1 MPALAHCACHRLR
14 ALTTLT
20 ALLVAV
26 PAVADPAMW
35 VVKTATTE
43 VTLFGTVHELPAATG
58 WLSPAI
64 MARFDAADSVVFET
78 ILPENLAA
86 LGSLLQILGTDAKLK
101 PLADRIDPPHRAV
114 LIKTADD
121 FKLPLTGLAHMR
133 TWLAALTLSSLA
145 TERQGLSQA
154 DGVEA
159 TLTVRAKAARKPA
172 IGLETPGQQL
182 GYFAS
187 LPESDQLA
195 LLDVV
200 LDELPTD
207 AADTKALL
215 TSWQGGHP
223 EEIAADKDLKA
234 TPALEKA
241 LLTDRNARWA
251 TWIEGALKRPGK
263 VFVAVGA
270 AHLSGDNS
278 VLAMLAKQGVI
289 AERVR

>member
-1 MPALAHCACHRLR
+1 MPALAYDVCRRLR

-35 VVKTATTE
+35 VVKTPTTE
-43 VTLFGTVHELPAATG
+43 VTLFGTVHELPAATD

-64 MARFDAADSVVFET
+64 MARFDAADTVVFET
-78 ILPENLAA
+78 ILPEDPAA
-86 LGSLLQILGTDAKLK
+86 LGSLLQILGIDAKLK
-101 PLADRIDPPHRAV
+101 PLADRIDPPHRAA

-121 FKLPLTGLAHMR
+121 YKLPLTGLAHMR

-159 TLTVRAKAARKPA
+159 TLTVRAKAAHKPA

-187 LPESDQLA
+187 LPEPDQLA

-207 AADTKALL
+207 ATDTKALL
-215 TSWQGGHP
+215 TSWLGGHP
-223 EEIAADKDLKA
+223 EEIAADKDLHA

-251 TWIEGALKRPGK
+251 TWIGGVLKRPGK

-270 AHLSGDNS
+270 AHLAGDNS
-278 VLAMLAKQGVI
+278 VLAMLAKQGII

>member
-1 MPALAHCACHRLR
+1 MPPLAADVCHRLR
-14 ALTTLT
+14 ALITIIAVLG
-20 ALLVAV
+20 AV
-26 PAVADPAMW
+26 PAAADPAMW
-35 VVKTATTE
+35 VVKTPATE
-43 VTLFGTVHELPAATG
+43 VTLFGTVHELPAG
-58 WLSPAI
+58 IDWLSPAI
-64 MARFDAADSVVFET
+64 ASRFDAADTVVFET
-78 ILPENLAA
+78 ILPDDPAA
-86 LGSLLQILGTDAKLK
+86 LGGLLEILGQDPKLK
-101 PLADRIDPPHRAV
+101 PLADRVDPAHRAALV
-114 LIKTADD
+114 KTAAD
-121 FKLPLTGLAHMR
+121 FKLPLAALAHMR

-159 TLTVRAKAARKPA
+159 TLTTRAKAARKS
-172 IGLETPGQQL
+172 IVGLETPGQQL
-182 GYFAS
+182 GYFAG
-187 LPESDQLA
+187 LPEPDQLA

-207 AADTKALL
+207 AVDTKSLL

-223 EEIAADKDLKA
+223 EEIAADKDLHA

-251 TWIEGALKRPGK
+251 DWIAGVLKRPGK

-270 AHLSGDNS
+270 AHLAGDNS
-278 VLAMLAKQGVI
+278 VLAMLAKQGIV

>member
-1 MPALAHCACHRLR
+1 MPSFTTEACRRWH
-14 ALTTLT
+14 ALTTVA
-20 ALLVAV
+20 ALLIAA
-26 PAVADPAMW
+26 PAAADPAMW
-35 VVKTATTE
+35 VVKTPTTE
-43 VTLFGTVHELPAATG
+43 VTLFGTVHELPAATD

-64 MARFDAADSVVFET
+64 AARFDAADTVVFET
-78 ILPENLAA
+78 ILPDDPAG
-86 LGSLLQILGTDAKLK
+86 LGELLHILGEDVKLK
-101 PLADRIDPPHRAV
+101 PLADRIDAAHRAV

-121 FKLPLTGLAHMR
+121 YRLPLTGLAHLR

-145 TERQGLSQA
+145 TERQGLTQA

-159 TLTVRAKAARKPA
+159 TLTVRARAAHKA
-172 IGLETPGQQL
+172 IVGLETPGQQL
-182 GYFAS
+182 GYFAG
-187 LPESDQLA
+187 LPEPDQLA

-207 AADTKALL
+207 AADTKSLL
-215 TSWQGGHP
+215 TSWAGGHP

-234 TPALEKA
+234 TPVLEKA

-251 TWIEGALKRPGK
+251 DWIAGVLKRPGK

-270 AHLSGDNS
+270 AHLAGDNS
-278 VLAMLAKQGVI
+278 VLAMLAKQGII